1 MNNKPLTHKADLFVA
16 LYIFC
21 IVAAELLGSKSFPIM
36 EINGYKLSGAVG
48 MLLFPFIYSIND
60 IMFEVFGKD
69 RARNLA
75 KLSVLIVFL
84 LILFSYLAVSL
95 PSTTRFAPL
104 NDSYNAIFTQSIRIS
119 IASLVALGVSN
130 IMDVVVF
137 AKLKVKFKTTGLW
150 LRNNLSNISSLLI
163 DTVVFMFVAFYAI
176 DQSFSSNLTFLIGLI
191 LPYWLLKSLVSAFGT
206 PLVYWGVKW
215 LKKSE

>member
-1 MNNKPLTHKADLFVA
+1 MIFKNISYKSDLFVA

-21 IVAAELLGSKSFPIM
+21 IVAAELLGSKSFPIV
-36 EINGYKLSGAVG
+36 EISGYKLSGAVG

-60 IMFEVFGKD
+60 IFFEVFGRE

-75 KLSVLIVFL
+75 RISILIVVL
-84 LILFSYLAVSL
+84 LTLFTFLAVSL

-104 NDSYNAIFTQSIRIS
+104 ESSYNAIFTQSIRIS

-130 IMDVVVF
+130 IMDVVIF
-137 AKLKVKFKTTGLW
+137 AKLKIRFKDKGLW
-150 LRNNLSNISSLLI
+150 LRNNLSNFSSLLI
-163 DTVVFMFVAFYAI
+163 DTVVFMYVAFYAL
-176 DQSFSSNLTFLIGLI
+176 DQSFSSNFTFLTGLI
-191 LPYWLLKSLVSAFGT
+191 IPYWLLKSAVSAFGT
-206 PLVYWGVKW
+206 PLVYWGVNW